1 MNSLTNGTG
10 SWAEPAIL
18 DDVPPTSTAVVRH
31 ERVTLNDLGGLFDTA
46 YPRVAAAASAVGN
59 PPVGPAVSLY
69 EGDPAATFSIE
80 IGFPVASPFKDHEG
94 VVGSTLPGGRVAVL
108 THLGPYETLPSAWN
122 RLMQFLDER
131 GLRPGSHYGEVYV
144 TEPTPTADPAT
155 MRTDIFVSL
164 E

>member
-1 MNSLTNGTG
+1 M
-10 SWAEPAIL
+10 I
-18 DDVPPTSTAVVRH
+18 
-31 ERVTLNDLGGLFDTA
+31 
-46 YPRVAAAASAVGN
+46 
-59 PPVGPAVSLY
+59 
-69 EGDPAATFSIE
+69 
-80 IGFPVASPFKDHEG
+80 
-94 VVGSTLPGGRVAVL
+94 GSTLPGGRVAVL

-122 RLMQFLDER
+122 QLMQFLDER